1 MTLELSPYV
10 DREIL
15 QPPPAPLPDRYRS
28 AGGLIKG
35 ALLLDDDV
43 YTVARYD
50 PSPVSLG
57 FKILLG
63 IVGIVVAARLIGLG
77 LGLLTS
83 PQLGSMQASTYTA
96 ITGMSWFQQQAPGF
110 ADQFQ
115 RGYNLFWVGLQALL
129 GIPTPGATVGS
140 LITFAILTFVNWI
153 GYGIL
158 AHVIARWFRGEASFG
173 QFLAPLALSYAPLL
187 LFVVEII
194 PGAFVPITLMFLL
207 LLAFKFM
214 AIRHTYGLHPMASLA
229 VTVGPY
235 LLVAVA
241 TLAVAL
247 ISLALGLNQIPVLGP
262 ILQQGGRI
270 PFVDLGF

>member
-15 QPPPAPLPDRYRS
+15 QPPPEPLPESYRS
-28 AGGLIKG
+28 AGGLIRG

-50 PSPVSLG
+50 RSPASLG

-63 IVGIVVAARLIGLG
+63 IVGIVAAARLIGLG

-83 PQLGSMQASTYTA
+83 PRLGGLQAATFNA
-96 ITGMSWFQQQAPGF
+96 ITGMSWFQRQAPDF

-115 RGYNLFWVGLQALL
+115 RGYNLFWVGLQTLL
-129 GIPTPGATVGS
+129 GIPTPGATIGS
-140 LITFAILTFVNWI
+140 LITFVILTFVAWI

-158 AHVIARWFRGEASFG
+158 AHLIARWFRGEASFG
-173 QFLAPLALSYAPLL
+173 QFLAPLALSYVPLL
-187 LFVVEII
+187 LYVVEII

-214 AIRHTYGLHPMASLA
+214 AVRRTYGLQPMASLA
-229 VTVGPY
+229 VTVAPY
-235 LLVAVA
+235 LVSAVVL
-241 TLAVAL
+241 LAVAL
-247 ISLALGLNQIPVLGP
+247 IALALGLNQIPVLGP
-262 ILQQGGRI
+262 VLRQGGRL
-270 PFVDLGF
+270 PFVDIGF